1 MILVDTSVWVDHFRN
16 PEPGLRK
23 LLNAGDVLMHAMIV
37 GEIACGN
44 VPNQAEVLQKMN
56 HLPAIDESSHAEVLS
71 MIGSKSL
78 MRRGIGYID
87 AHLICSVLNCEGVTL
102 WTRDRR
108 LRQVAEALG
117 IACLLSAYG
126 KG

>member
-16 PEPGLRK
+16 PEPD
-23 LLNAGDVLMHAMIV
+23 LLKILDAGEVLMHAMIV

-44 VPNQAEVLQKMN
+44 VPNQAEVLRKMN
-56 HLPAIDESSHAEVLS
+56 NLPAIDESSHAEVLS
-71 MIGSKSL
+71 MIDSKSL

-87 AHLICSVLNCEGVTL
+87 AHLICSVLNREGVTL

-108 LRQVAEALG
+108 LRQVAEDIG
-117 IACLLSAYG
+117 IAYSLSV
-126 KG
+126 